1 MRISDWSS
9 DVCSSDLETALGLRR
24 LVRLV
29 PGAPQILDQLAELGL
44 PLLQL
49 GDVREHP
56 GDAAILHAPFADLE
70 PAAVAPLL
78 PHRARRVPVPLPAAP
93 HPFFEIALGL
103 CAEPGF
109 GGCADVL
116 LQSISRLLPQVPGC
130 DPFPPPPS

>member
-56 GDAAILHAPFADLE
+56 GDAAVLHPPFADLE
-70 PAAVAPLL
+70 PAAVLALLLHRPGRVAMPLQAGPPPLL
-78 PHRARRVPVPLPAAP
+78 GIARRV
-93 HPFFEIALGL
+93 GD
-103 CAEPGF
+103 EPGF
-109 GGCADVL
+109 GGGAGDRK
-116 LQSISRLLPQVPGC
+116 S
-130 DPFPPPPS
+130 